1 MKVGQ
6 TPARKK
12 PSGMSREAKNKHNA
26 YQRKYTSENP
36 EKKREANKRYWEKK
50 KRRG

>member
-12 PSGMSREAKNKHNA
+12 PSGMSRAAKDKHNA
-26 YQRKYTSENP
+26 YQRQYTEDHP
-36 EKKREANKRYWEKK
+36 QKKREANKRYWEKK
-50 KRRG
+50 SKG